1 MKGWSKLRNLKVQL
15 DTDLEALE
23 KVLQTVP
30 KGFILNLAEVEE
42 AYAQA
47 GATRQT
53 VVTEVRE
60 RFDNRLAAYQSLSNE
75 FHTLNEQ
82 VNAGIELLKAKD
94 QEIAGEMNQWE
105 QLAY

>member
-1 MKGWSKLRNLKVQL
+1 MGTTSLLISSTLSKKEKKL
-15 DTDLEALE
+15 DHLEREFQKARLE
-23 KVLQTVP
+23 LDEKRCL
-30 KGFILNLAEVEE
+30 VERK
-42 AYAQA
+42 QP

-53 VVTEVRE
+53 IVTEVRE
-60 RFDNRLAAYQSLSNE
+60 RFDDRLAAYQSLSNE